1 MTPRVV
7 LGVGG
12 GIAAYKACELL
23 RLLREAGNEVR
34 VVPTQAALQFVGR
47 ATWEAL
53 AGHPVSTVVWDDV
66 HLVPHVSIGQ
76 QADLVVVAPATAD
89 LLARAASGRADDLLT
104 STLLATRA
112 PVVFAP
118 AMHTEMWEH
127 PATVANVATLR
138 SRGAVVIDPAVGRL
152 TGADSGAGRLPEPE
166 SLLGVCRAVLD
177 RGAVAADLVGR
188 NVLISAGGTREPIDP
203 VRYIGNHSSGRQAWA
218 LASAAAARGANVT
231 VIAANVR
238 APSPA
243 GATVHHVGTA
253 AELRDE
259 MVTRASTADIV
270 IMAAAVADFRPVDES
285 ATKIKKGDSG
295 SVPAPV
301 ALERTADV
309 LAELGASRH
318 GDEPFLVGFAAET
331 ASNPQELV
339 DLAAK
344 KLVNKGADLLVAN
357 EVGPG
362 KGFESRDNKVVLV
375 DASGV
380 VGSTELTS
388 KEAVA
393 NAVLDVV
400 SSRLRGAVGQ
410 A

>member
-1 MTPRVV
+1 M
-7 LGVGG
+7 
-12 GIAAYKACELL
+12 A
-23 RLLREAGNEVR
+23 
-34 VVPTQAALQFVGR
+34 VVPTQAALHFVGQ

-53 AGHPVSTVVWDDV
+53 AGHPVSAAVWDDV

-138 SRGAVVIDPAVGRL
+138 SRGAIVIDPDVGRL
-152 TGADSGAGRLPEPE
+152 TGADSGAGRLPEPQ

-188 NVLISAGGTREPIDP
+188 NVVISAGGTREPIDP

-218 LASAAAARGANVT
+218 LASAAAARGAHVT
-231 VIAANVR
+231 VVAANVR

-253 AELRDE
+253 SELRDQ
-259 MVTRASTADIV
+259 MVARAAGADIV

-285 ATKIKKGDSG
+285 ATKIKKDAVGAA
-295 SVPAPV
+295 PAPI

-309 LAELGASRH
+309 LAELAASRD
-318 GDEPFLVGFAAET
+318 GDAPFLVGFAAET
-331 ASNPQELV
+331 ATGQQELI
-339 DLAAK
+339 DLATN

-362 KGFESRDNKVVLV
+362 KGFESRDNQVVLV
-375 DASGV
+375 DSSGV
-380 VGSTELTS
+380 VGSTDLTS

-393 NAVLDVV
+393 NAILDAV
-400 SSRLRGAVGQ
+400 SARLRGAVGQ

>member
-1 MTPRVV
+1 M
-7 LGVGG
+7 
-12 GIAAYKACELL
+12 
-23 RLLREAGNEVR
+23 
-34 VVPTQAALQFVGR
+34 PTDAALNFVGR

-127 PATVANVATLR
+127 PATVANVVTLR
-138 SRGAVVIDPAVGRL
+138 SRGAIVIDPAVGRL
-152 TGADSGAGRLPEPE
+152 TGADSGPGRLPEPE
-166 SLLGVCRAVLD
+166 CLLGVCRAVLD
-177 RGAVAADLVGR
+177 RGPATPDLGGR
-188 NVLISAGGTREPIDP
+188 TVLISAGGTREPIDP

-218 LASAAAARGANVT
+218 LASAAVARGAEVT
-231 VIAANVR
+231 VVAANVS
-238 APSPA
+238 APPPA
-243 GATVHHVGTA
+243 GATVYRVGTA
-253 AELRDE
+253 AELRE
-259 MVTRASTADIV
+259 QMMARSPGVDIV
-270 IMAAAVADFRPVDES
+270 VMAAAVADFRPVDQSE
-285 ATKIKKGDSG
+285 TKIKKDDSG
-295 SVPAPV
+295 VAPAPI

-309 LAELGASRH
+309 LAELGASRQ
-318 GDEPFLVGFAAET
+318 GDAPFLVGFAAET
-331 ASNPQELV
+331 ASDPQELIE
-339 DLAAK
+339 LATK

-357 EVGPG
+357 EVGAG
-362 KGFESRDNKVVLV
+362 KGFETPDNKVVLV
-375 DASGV
+375 DSSGV

-393 NAVLDVV
+393 NAIFDVV
-400 SSRLRGAVGQ
+400 SARLRGAVGQ